1 MATSS
6 FNVSCGAACATTR
19 VRWAGSSAA
28 RSNVPWLPPIRTAPI
43 ESDGRGGYR
52 WNPDVY
58 RALKWLFE
66 TAIGGV
72 AAQTVPQVASG
83 VTAAQEELVNA
94 ITYAQQVA
102 TYAEGVAARTDAT
115 VEVVT
120 NNGLTGTTSIPP
132 SPEPP
137 PRYSGG
143 NVVA

>member
-6 FNVSCGAACATTR
+6 FNVSCGAACATGR
-19 VRWAGSSAA
+19 VAWAGNSAV
-28 RSNVPWLPPIRTAPI
+28 RSKVPWLPPQRVKPVDK
-43 ESDGRGGYR
+43 DGN

-72 AAQTVPQVASG
+72 TAQTVPQVATG
-83 VTAAQEELVNA
+83 VTAAQSELVSA

-102 TYAEGVAARTDAT
+102 TYAEGVAATAVAT
-115 VEVVT
+115 AEVVT
-120 NNGLTGTTSIPP
+120 NNGLSGSTSIPP

-137 PRYSGG
+137 PRYTSGSS
-143 NVVA
+143 VA